1 MKKLGLIT
9 SATILLTLVLSSCQ
23 KDYTCTCTYD
33 DGKNTGEAVYTL
45 KDKKKDVAARCDAY
59 EVAVNS
65 TTTWEC
71 EVK

>member
-1 MKKLGLIT
+1 MKNSILIIGT
-9 SATILLTLVLSSCQ
+9 VLLFGFSLSSC
-23 KDYTCTCTYD
+23 KKEYTCSCTYD
-33 DGKNTGEAVYTL
+33 DGTNTGEAVYTL
-45 KDKKKDVAARCDAY
+45 KEKKKEVATRCDAY